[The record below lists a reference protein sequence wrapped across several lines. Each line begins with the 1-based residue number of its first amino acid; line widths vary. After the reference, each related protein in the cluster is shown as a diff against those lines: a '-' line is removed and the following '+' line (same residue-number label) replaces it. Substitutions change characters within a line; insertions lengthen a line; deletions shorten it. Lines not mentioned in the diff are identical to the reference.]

1 MIGGMEKWVKLTA
14 VWGEPKAL
22 LLKGFLEG
30 EGIPVRLRHH
40 VPPSVYPLMVDGLAE
55 IQILVPEEYLPLA
68 EEALAAF
75 RLPKEGEE

>member
-1 MIGGMEKWVKLTA
+1 MIGGMEKWVKLTV

-30 EGIPVRLRHH
+30 EGIPVRLRYH

-55 IQILVPEEYLPLA
+55 IQILVPEEDVPRA

-75 RLPKEGEE
+75 RLPGEGEE